1 MIRKRFKGVFG
12 EESIPTGIYHILHY
26 IMFIFMYTSES
37 FQVLMSLRDLIEFL
51 CDFDLFRV
59 VKSMVVVSKS
69 KGDQRLVL
77 IHEKCLNMLYFDVPK
92 SGLGLEVVW

>member
-1 MIRKRFKGVFG
+1 
-12 EESIPTGIYHILHY
+12 
-26 IMFIFMYTSES
+26 MYTSES

-51 CDFDLFRV
+51 CDFDRFRV

-92 SGLGLEVVW
+92 SGLRLEVVW